1 MPKDNRKNKRYNSEE
16 KEAMLEKLLPPNSI
30 SLSMLSVQTGI
41 PASTLHTWKSKALN
55 AANTNGR
62 TTKKITVKDK
72 LNFVLESYKL
82 TEIEL
87 SKYCRKNGIYV
98 NQVKK
103 WRSNFEGSLEKDSV
117 NIKDIKEEL
126 FETKKK
132 NNTLKKELRRKEK
145 ALAEAAVLLVLQKK
159 FQAFMEE
166 EEN

>member
-30 SLSMLSVQTGI
+30 SLSMLSAQTGI
-41 PASTLHTWKSKALN
+41 PASTLNTWKSKALN
-55 AANTNGR
+55 ATNGR

-98 NQVKK
+98 NQVKT

-117 NIKDIKEEL
+117 NVKDIKEEL

-145 ALAEAAVLLVLQKK
+145 ALAEAAALLVLQKK

-166 EEN
+166 EED